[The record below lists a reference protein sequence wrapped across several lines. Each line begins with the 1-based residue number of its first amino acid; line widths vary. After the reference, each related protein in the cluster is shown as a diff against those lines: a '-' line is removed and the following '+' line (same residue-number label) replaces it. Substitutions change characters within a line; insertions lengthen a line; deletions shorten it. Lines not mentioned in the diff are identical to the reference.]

1 MEKLN
6 KSIFIPSVGKGSML
20 NDIIA
25 KYSLDYD
32 VSDSGKDIYIAD
44 YNEYADEIKFT
55 QEKLKEK
62 FDIVIPDENT
72 LCYDEGSEIDSMI
85 QWANDKNIEF
95 DVILSSLRKQ
105 GFKKSLQQMSF
116 KLIKSGGSIKEQK
129 WWSE

>member
-1 MEKLN
+1 MLKN
-6 KSIFIPSVGKGSML
+6 KKSKPVKYNSGER
-20 NDIIA
+20 A
-25 KYSLDYD
+25 K
-32 VSDSGKDIYIAD
+32 I
-44 YNEYADEIKFT
+44 N
-55 QEKLKEK
+55 EKLKEK